1 MGGSDFK
8 IMTNQKNNLWGIDL
22 GGTKAE
28 GVVLGPGGLKEI
40 LFRDR
45 VPTGAENGYQHI
57 LGQINKLVG
66 MMEQKMGYRPAKLG
80 IGTPGTL
87 DPKLGTMKGCN
98 SECMNFQPMKSD
110 LEKLL
115 GMEIFIANDANCFAL
130 AEARMG
136 VVKDRFPQA
145 KVVFGVIMGTGVG
158 GGLVVDGKV
167 LNGMQGIGGEWG
179 HNFLDDSGGPCYCG
193 KSGCVEKV
201 LAGPALEKYYQS
213 ISGQNKRLKEIYDLY
228 KAGDGNA
235 TKTIQRMT
243 HFFGLALS
251 VIVNIIDPDV
261 IVIGG
266 GVGNIDEIYTDG
278 VESVKKFVFNNGVV
292 DTPIVKPSLG
302 DSAGVFGAAYLTV

>member
-1 MGGSDFK
+1 
-8 IMTNQKNNLWGIDL
+8 MTKENQLWGIDL

-28 GVVLGPGGLKEI
+28 GVVLGAGGFQEI

-57 LGQINKLVG
+57 LGQIKKLVD
-66 MMEQKMGYRPAKLG
+66 MMEQKMGYRTTRLG

-98 SECMNFQPMKSD
+98 SECMNLQPMKSD

-115 GMEIFIANDANCFAL
+115 GMEVFIANDANCFAL
-130 AEARMG
+130 AESRMG
-136 VVKDRFPQA
+136 VVKEKYPKA
-145 KVVFGVIMGTGVG
+145 NVVFGVIMGTGVG

-167 LNGMQGIGGEWG
+167 INGLHGIGGEWG
-179 HNFLDDSGGPCYCG
+179 HNFLDTSGGSCYCG

-201 LAGPALEKYYQS
+201 LAGPSLEKYYTS
-213 ISGQNKRLKEIYDLY
+213 ISGQPKGMKEIYELY
-228 KAGDGNA
+228 KSGDVHA
-235 TKTIQRMT
+235 TQTIQRMT
-243 HFFGLALS
+243 HFFGMAIS
-251 VIVNIIDPDV
+251 VIINIIDPDV

-266 GVGNIDEIYTDG
+266 GVGNIPEIYTDG
-278 VESVKKFVFNNGVV
+278 IESLKKYIFNNGVV
-292 DTPIVKPSLG
+292 ETPIVKPSLG

>member
-1 MGGSDFK
+1 LGGDDFK
-8 IMTNQKNNLWGIDL
+8 TMTNQKNLWGIDL

-28 GVVLGPGGLKEI
+28 GVVLGPGGLNDI

-57 LGQINKLVG
+57 LGQIQKLVG

-136 VVKDRFPQA
+136 VVKEKYPKA
-145 KVVFGVIMGTGVG
+145 NVVFGVIMGTGVG

-167 LNGMQGIGGEWG
+167 LNGLQGIGGEWG
-179 HNFLDDSGGPCYCG
+179 HNFLDESGGPCYCG

-228 KAGDGNA
+228 KASDGDA

-266 GVGNIDEIYTDG
+266 GVGNIDEIYSAG
-278 VESVKKFVFNNGVV
+278 VESVRKFAFNNGVL

>member
-1 MGGSDFK
+1 
-8 IMTNQKNNLWGIDL
+8 
-22 GGTKAE
+22 
-28 GVVLGPGGLKEI
+28 
-40 LFRDR
+40 
-45 VPTGAENGYQHI
+45 
-57 LGQINKLVG
+57 
-66 MMEQKMGYRPAKLG
+66 MMESKMGYRPTKLG

-115 GMEIFIANDANCFAL
+115 GLEIFIANDANCFAL

-136 VVKDRFPQA
+136 VVKEKYPEA

-158 GGLVVDGKV
+158 GGLVVDGRV
-167 LNGMQGIGGEWG
+167 INGLHGIGGEWG
-179 HNFLDDSGGPCYCG
+179 HNHLDESGGPCYCG

-201 LAGPALEKYYQS
+201 LAGPSLERYYYS
-213 ISGQNKRLKEIYDLY
+213 ITGQQTRLKEIYELY
-228 KAGDGNA
+228 KTGDENA
-235 TKTIQRMT
+235 TKTIQRMS
-243 HFFGLALS
+243 HFFGKAIS
-251 VIVNIIDPDV
+251 VIINIIDPDV

-278 VESVKKFVFNNGVV
+278 IESTRKYIFNNGVV
-292 DTPIVKPSLG
+292 NTPIVKPLLG

>member
-1 MGGSDFK
+1 
-8 IMTNQKNNLWGIDL
+8 MTNQKNLWGIDL

-28 GVVLGPGGLKEI
+28 GVVLGPGGLNDI

-57 LGQINKLVG
+57 LGQIQKLVG

-136 VVKDRFPQA
+136 VVKEKYPKA
-145 KVVFGVIMGTGVG
+145 NVVFGVIMGTGVG

-167 LNGMQGIGGEWG
+167 LNGLQGIGGEWG
-179 HNFLDDSGGPCYCG
+179 HNFLDESGGPCYCG
-193 KSGCVEKV
+193 KSGCVEKI

-213 ISGQNKRLKEIYDLY
+213 ISGQSKRLKEIYDLY
-228 KAGDGNA
+228 KTGDGDA
-235 TKTIQRMT
+235 AKTIQRMN

-251 VIVNIIDPDV
+251 AIINIIDPDV

-266 GVGNIDEIYTDG
+266 GVGNIDEIYTEG
-278 VESVKKFVFNNGVV
+278 VKSVKKFVFNNGVV